1 MIYFDNGAT
10 TFPKP
15 LSVRKAINEAMS
27 DYGANPGRSG
37 HKMSVKSSE
46 IMYSCRDNA
55 AKLFGSENPENIIF
69 TLNCTMALNTVI
81 KGILK
86 QGDHAVISSLEHNA
100 VVRPLETL
108 KKNKIEY
115 SVAEC
120 DPYDNEQTIE
130 NFRKQFKS
138 NTKLVICTHASNV
151 FGIKLPIERIGAL
164 CRLNGILFC
173 VDAAQSAGTA
183 DINLSDSC
191 IDFLCTAGHKGL
203 YGPMGTGLLIIN
215 SETTP
220 DSLIQ
225 GGTGSD
231 SANLN
236 QPEILPDKYE
246 SGTPNLPGIAGL
258 NAGIKFVLNKKTDRI
273 YNSELSLARMLYKR
287 LEKAENVILYTKMP
301 EKSHSVPVISFNI
314 KNTES
319 ETVAKILNDSYNIAV
334 RAGLH
339 CAPLAHK
346 SFGTQDT
353 GTVRAVVSAFTTKND
368 VVYFGN
374 LTHKSGTVRHMGDN
388 LTGDGDG
395 DDEQILIELSRVPQ
409 EYDKIVIVVNIYSAV
424 QRKQHFGMIRN
435 AFIRIVDGSTNKE
448 MCKYDLTEN
457 YSGMTAMIF
466 GEIYRHNGEW
476 KFGAI
481 GQGTKDT
488 SIGDL
493 CRRYV

>member
-69 TLNCTMALNTVI
+69 TLNCTTALNTVI

-120 DPYDNEQTIE
+120 VPYDDEQTIE

-246 SGTPNLPGIAGL
+246 SGT
-258 NAGIKFVLNKKTDRI
+258 
-273 YNSELSLARMLYKR
+273 
-287 LEKAENVILYTKMP
+287 
-301 EKSHSVPVISFNI
+301 
-314 KNTES
+314 
-319 ETVAKILNDSYNIAV
+319 VAKILNDSYNIAV

-368 VVYFGN
+368 VVYFAN
-374 LTHKSGTVRHMGDN
+374 AV
-388 LTGDGDG
+388 
-395 DDEQILIELSRVPQ
+395 SRIS
-409 EYDKIVIVVNIYSAV
+409 KNN
-424 QRKQHFGMIRN
+424 KQKKTI
-435 AFIRIVDGSTNKE
+435 
-448 MCKYDLTEN
+448 
-457 YSGMTAMIF
+457 
-466 GEIYRHNGEW
+466 
-476 KFGAI
+476 
-481 GQGTKDT
+481 
-488 SIGDL
+488 
-493 CRRYV
+493 